1 MLDNVKKRIPTY
13 RLHKASGSAVVTL
26 PRLGLK
32 RGRDVFLGRY
42 GSPESR
48 QRYAQVMAE
57 WTATGDLRPP
67 ATSDITLIELVDR
80 YWVHVRSYYVKDGK
94 PTSEQDTVHQ
104 ALAPVLKLY
113 GLSPAC
119 EFGPLALETVRQ
131 AMVDLKWCRN
141 YINQQCSPIRMLF
154 GWAVENELV
163 PAVVF
168 HGLQAV
174 KGLRKGR
181 SNALESEPVKPVAA
195 ADIAAVEEL
204 VPAPVRAMIQ
214 LQLHTGARP
223 GEICIMRTADIE
235 TTGKVWL
242 YGPHSHKTEHHEH
255 ERIIHIGPRA
265 QAILKPWLRTDLRA
279 YVFSPADEAAA
290 KMQGST
296 RGCRSE

>member
-1 MLDNVKKRIPTY
+1 
-13 RLHKASGSAVVTL
+13 
-26 PRLGLK
+26 
-32 RGRDVFLGRY
+32 
-42 GSPESR
+42 
-48 QRYAQVMAE
+48 MAE

-154 GWAVENELV
+154 G
-163 PAVVF
+163 
-168 HGLQAV
+168 
-174 KGLRKGR
+174 
-181 SNALESEPVKPVAA
+181 
-195 ADIAAVEEL
+195 
-204 VPAPVRAMIQ
+204 
-214 LQLHTGARP
+214 
-223 GEICIMRTADIE
+223 C
-235 TTGKVWL
+235 
-242 YGPHSHKTEHHEH
+242 
-255 ERIIHIGPRA
+255 IIHIGPRA